1 MMGNASLD
9 GGDGAGITILS
20 FPFVPFVPFV
30 PAPIHQKITQ
40 KTPNKLYI
48 VYCSFGAK
56 KLNVKRSYCLKL
68 LSYNCKLD
76 SSLNLAVK
84 LSNSL
89 ELTKSLN

>member
-20 FPFVPFVPFV
+20 FPFFPFV
-30 PAPIHQKITQ
+30 PAPIHQKITK
-40 KTPNKLYI
+40 KTPNKLYM